1 MYESITYAEIKS
13 LPKEQKPDAWKEL
26 KAMYSSQKELAEKL
40 SVNPSIVYN
49 MISRYA
55 KEEKTETVKTL
66 KKANRMK
73 KQEIQEKQE
82 QNVDIIEAK
91 PAVQET
97 ITAKTNEVV
106 NETFSIFI
114 KKAVSGED
122 AQLLLNGIGSTLLK
136 NKKYEIEVM
145 ITEK

>member
-1 MYESITYAEIKS
+1 MYESITYAELKS

-40 SVNPSIVYN
+40 GVNPSIVYN

-55 KEEKTETVKTL
+55 KEENTETVKTL

-82 QNVDIIEAK
+82 QTVDIIAAK
-91 PAVQET
+91 PAVQEP
-97 ITAKTNEVV
+97 ITAETNEVV
-106 NETFSIFI
+106 SETFSISI

-122 AQLLLNGIGSTLLK
+122 AQFLLNGICSTLLK
-136 NKKYEIEVM
+136 NQRYEIKVM